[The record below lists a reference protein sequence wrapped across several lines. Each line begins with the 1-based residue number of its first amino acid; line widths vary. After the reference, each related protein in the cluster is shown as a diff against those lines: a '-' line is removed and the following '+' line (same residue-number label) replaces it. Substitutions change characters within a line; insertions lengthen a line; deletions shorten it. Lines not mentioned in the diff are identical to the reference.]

1 MRSWLVLVLLAAT
14 ACTAPAA
21 GRIRFLAQPPI
32 WRVDDTRPLAKK
44 PAERIYNRTLYQI
57 DGFLVRRLT
66 RAMDVPPKGRAL
78 DVNSIDEV
86 PDSSW
91 FTNRIGVRDV
101 SLDELRRGPN
111 KDDSPFAHLPWT
123 ITGGKVGGLSLGF
136 VIEDAKK
143 TKYLLKFD
151 VRQRP
156 EMETAAHIIGHR
168 LLWAAGYNVPQ
179 DHVGYITRDQLLL
192 SPKATAKD
200 ALGNKTPL
208 GKDVVDKGL
217 ETVFKTTDG
226 RYRVLVSK
234 FIEGTPIGPVA
245 REGTRPDDAN
255 DRIPHERRRTIRG
268 QIPLFSWINHTDI
281 QEDNSLD
288 SYVTEEGSK
297 DRGHVV
303 HYLIDFGKA
312 FGVINNSNNWKT
324 AGYAYRLDVGR
335 GLLTLLSL
343 GLWNRPWDQ
352 IDSPGLV
359 GIGVFEANHFEPAI
373 WRTNSPYWPFD
384 DADQYDGFWG
394 AKIAMRFTRAHIE
407 AAVDE
412 AKLSDPRAARYMVDT
427 LVARQRKVAQH
438 WFAQV
443 SPLDHFTVTPANTGT
458 VTLCF
463 DDLALMYGIE
473 RVPGRYEIS
482 VLDRDSRTLADA
494 RQSGA
499 GVSSSA
505 GHACTELPVSPA
517 ADHYTIVRIAAKR
530 GGATRP
536 AVRVHL
542 AQTARGM
549 IEVIGLRRD

>member
-1 MRSWLVLVLLAAT
+1 MRSWFVLVLVAAT
-14 ACTAPAA
+14 ACTTPAA
-21 GRIRFLAQPPI
+21 GKIRFLAQPPI
-32 WRVDDTRPLAKK
+32 WRVDDVRSLAKK
-44 PAERIYNRTLYQI
+44 PEERVYNRTLYQI
-57 DGFLVRRLT
+57 DGFVVRRVT
-66 RAMDVPPKGRAL
+66 RTMDFPSNGRAL
-78 DVNSIDEV
+78 DVNSLDEV

-91 FTNRIGVRDV
+91 FTNRIGVRDIPI
-101 SLDELRRGPN
+101 SELRRGPN

-136 VIEDAKK
+136 VIEDATKQ
-143 TKYLLKFD
+143 KYLLKFD
-151 VRQRP
+151 VRDRP

-179 DHVGYITRDQLLL
+179 DHVGYITRDDLLL

-200 ALGNKTPL
+200 ALGTKTPL
-208 GKDVVDKGL
+208 LVDRIDKGL
-217 ETVFKTTDG
+217 ETVFKMTDG
-226 RYRVLVSK
+226 RYRVLVSR
-234 FIEGTPIGPVA
+234 FIEGTPIGPA
-245 REGTRPDDAN
+245 SREGTRPDDPN
-255 DRIPHERRRTIRG
+255 DRVPHERRRTIRG
-268 QIPLFSWINHTDI
+268 QVPLFSWINHTDI

-288 SYVTEEGSK
+288 AYVTEEGSK

-324 AGYAYRLDVGR
+324 AGYAYRLDIGR

-343 GLWNRPWDQ
+343 GLWNRPWDE

-394 AKIAMRFTRAHIE
+394 AKLAMRFTRAHIE

-438 WFAQV
+438 WFAKV

-482 VLDRDSRTLADA
+482 VFGRDSRDLAPA
-494 RQSGA
+494 LPAGA
-499 GVSSSA
+499 GSSANA
-505 GHACTELPVSPA
+505 GHACTEVALATSSEQ
-517 ADHYTIVRIAAKR
+517 YTIVKIVALRGAAI
-530 GGATRP
+530 RP
-536 AVRVHL
+536 PVRVHL
-542 AQTARGM
+542 ARTASGEV
-549 IEVIGLRRD
+549 EVIGLRRD